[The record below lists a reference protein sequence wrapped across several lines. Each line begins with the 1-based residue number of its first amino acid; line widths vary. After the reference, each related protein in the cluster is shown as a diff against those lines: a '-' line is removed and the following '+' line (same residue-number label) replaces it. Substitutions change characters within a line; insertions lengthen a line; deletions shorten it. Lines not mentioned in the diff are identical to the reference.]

1 MRSKLLLA
9 LAIVGPLAVAG
20 AWFAWAL
27 SPSGGT
33 GHVAFP
39 VREGDAWSAAVGRLA
54 ERKLIR
60 SAVAAR
66 IYLAISG
73 IGRARLHPG
82 RYDLSPSLSTPALLR
97 SLGDRSTLLIRITI
111 PEGRNQAW
119 IAKELEDK
127 GICSGA
133 EFAAVCGDPSQFSA
147 AAGFLKHAKSLEG
160 YLFPDTYYF
169 RPQTRPANVAKV
181 LLTTFVRK
189 LAEAGIPTDSGVH
202 RLVTI
207 ASMVELEAKR
217 DDERALIAGV
227 IEARLKKGMPLQI
240 DATVLYGIGKWKSRV
255 TYRDL
260 EHPSPYNTYR
270 NKGLPP
276 GPICNPGLASLK
288 AAANPAETEY
298 LYYVAKPDGSHLFAR
313 TFAEHAANRRKIAA
327 ERAP

>member
-1 MRSKLLLA
+1 MRRRLVLA
-9 LAIVGPLAVAG
+9 LVVVGPIALAG

-27 SPSGGT
+27 SPVGGT
-33 GHVAFP
+33 GHTAFP
-39 VREGDAWSAAVGRLA
+39 VRDGDGWSAAIERLA

-60 SAVAAR
+60 SVVAAR
-66 IYLAISG
+66 IYLAASG
-73 IGRARLHPG
+73 TGRRPLHPG
-82 RYDLSPSLSTPALLR
+82 QYDLAPSLSTPALLR
-97 SLGDRSTLLIRITI
+97 SLAERNTLLIRITI

-127 GICSGA
+127 GICSEA
-133 EFAAVCGDPSQFSA
+133 EFAAVCAEPEKVSSTA
-147 AAGFLKHAKSLEG
+147 HFLRNVKTLEG

-169 RPQTRPANVAKV
+169 RPKTRPEDVAMV
-181 LLTTFVRK
+181 LLATFSRK
-189 LAEAGIPTDSGVH
+189 INEADIPADFDLH

-207 ASMVELEAKR
+207 ASMVEMEAKR

-227 IEARLKKGMPLQI
+227 IEGRLKKGMPLQI
-240 DATVLYGIGKWKSRV
+240 DATVLYGIGEWKSRV

-288 AAANPAETEY
+288 AAAKPAKTEY

-313 TFAEHAANRRKIAA
+313 TFAEHVANRRKIAV
-327 ERAP
+327 ERAQ